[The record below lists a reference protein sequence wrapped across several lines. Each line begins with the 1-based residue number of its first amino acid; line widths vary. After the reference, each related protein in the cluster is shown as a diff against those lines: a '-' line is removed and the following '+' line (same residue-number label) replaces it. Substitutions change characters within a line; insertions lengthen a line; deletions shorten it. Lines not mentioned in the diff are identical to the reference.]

1 MPRPEIDRLREIVL
15 ADEALL
21 DELFAERNQP
31 AFVAS
36 VLALARDHGIDIT
49 EMDLWDALST
59 GRSNWLETWS
69 P

>member
-15 ADEALL
+15 ADDALL
-21 DELFAERNQP
+21 AELFAERNQP

-36 VLALARDHGIDIT
+36 VVALAREHGIAIT
-49 EMDLWDALST
+49 EMDLWDALSK
-59 GRSNWLETWS
+59 GRANWLQTWT